1 MPCLKHIYKGAQI
14 LPVDMVDGD
23 ADVFVELDAVVVI
36 HAGLRTSY
44 GGGSCAMDPVE
55 WSYA

>member
-1 MPCLKHIYKGAQI
+1 MLFQLPTYGEVFYSF
-14 LPVDMVDGD
+14 LPVVED
-23 ADVFVELDAVVVI
+23 ADVFGELDALVAVLG
-36 HAGLRTSY
+36 GLIGASY